1 MHAAMTRTL
10 DERIW
15 EMHTLGVTVTKIAT
29 LLDVSAERAR
39 AAVTGRWFEDKQAA
53 HFAAGTEKMR
63 EKSIA
68 AARYHGLFAV
78 TMSFASSL
86 ALALPLSAQTLEV
99 KAPDLVA
106 ADEQFNE
113 IGRAHV

>member
-53 HFAAGTEKMR
+53 R
-63 EKSIA
+63 
-68 AARYHGLFAV
+68 R
-78 TMSFASSL
+78 
-86 ALALPLSAQTLEV
+86 
-99 KAPDLVA
+99 
-106 ADEQFNE
+106 
-113 IGRAHV
+113 GRR